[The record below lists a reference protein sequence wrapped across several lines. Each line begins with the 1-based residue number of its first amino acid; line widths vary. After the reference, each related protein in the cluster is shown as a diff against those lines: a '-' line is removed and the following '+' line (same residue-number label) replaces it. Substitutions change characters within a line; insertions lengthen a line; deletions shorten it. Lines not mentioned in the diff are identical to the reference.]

1 LFVREERSDG
11 RIIFCCAEK
20 QCWAERGETLAVQV
34 GLGETRGLDRLAGF
48 FATLGWVTRVRSEEE
63 EMSPCKSGRN
73 RCLRCFFVEMKD
85 LDLEDRT
92 FAGNAVNQVMEILRY
107 YSDESDLHGYYFYSE
122 VKCPEVR
129 LFFFHILVALE
140 IFAPLYILL
149 CDSFSLLQ
157 MHPDGSRIAHW
168 PLVQPSISH
177 VHHSLAL
184 ISSYLEL
191 ATSLRLPCVQPH
203 QSYRPA
209 SVSSADTTF
218 RMTPTLQSTMPCK
231 ATLTGHQLPPSWQ
244 HAGRPR
250 QTMPGYPSCPRSAV

>member
-1 LFVREERSDG
+1 MFRILVVRSRRKVRWADYLLLRRKAVLG
-11 RIIFCCAEK
+11 RARGNVGCA
-20 QCWAERGETLAVQV
+20 
-34 GLGETRGLDRLAGF
+34 
-48 FATLGWVTRVRSEEE
+48 GWVRGDEGFGPFGRVRSEEE

-92 FAGNAVNQVMEILRY
+92 FAGNAVNQVMEILRC

-168 PLVQPSISH
+168 LLQQLLLRRRSLDQSQP
-177 VHHSLAL
+177 AL
-184 ISSYLEL
+184 RADI
-191 ATSLRLPCVQPH
+191 AMIAH
-203 QSYRPA
+203 QS
-209 SVSSADTTF
+209 
-218 RMTPTLQSTMPCK
+218 MCPTLHSFN
-231 ATLTGHQLPPSWQ
+231 PPSRMSIT
-244 HAGRPR
+244 ALR
-250 QTMPGYPSCPRSAV
+250 

>member
-1 LFVREERSDG
+1 MFVREERSDG

-92 FAGNAVNQVMEILRY
+92 FAGNAVNQVMEILRC

-140 IFAPLYILL
+140 IFAPLCILL

-168 PLVQPSISH
+168 LLQQLLLRRRSLDQSQP
-177 VHHSLAL
+177 AL
-184 ISSYLEL
+184 RADI
-191 ATSLRLPCVQPH
+191 AMIAH
-203 QSYRPA
+203 QSIC
-209 SVSSADTTF
+209 
-218 RMTPTLQSTMPCK
+218 PTLHSFN
-231 ATLTGHQLPPSWQ
+231 PPSRMSIT
-244 HAGRPR
+244 ALR
-250 QTMPGYPSCPRSAV
+250 